1 MAPTSLVKNQAN
13 ERPVLTVTQ
22 LNKAVG
28 ELLSESFVSIWVK
41 GELSNF
47 TQAASGHWYFTLK
60 DDSAAVRAVM
70 FKARAQAVGFVPASG
85 DAVEVRARV
94 TIYEPRGDY
103 QLQIDQM
110 RRAGVGNLYEAFL
123 ALKAKLQG
131 EGLFDPA
138 GKRPI
143 MKHPKAIGVIT
154 SLGAAALRDVL
165 TALARRAPHVPV
177 IIYPSP
183 VQGAGAPLQLRQAL
197 ARANARQEVDTILLV
212 RGGGSI
218 EDLWS
223 FNDENL
229 ARDVASSLIPVICGV
244 GHETDFSIAD
254 FAADLR
260 APTPTAAAELA
271 CISRDVLLSQVHH
284 ALSSFGAA
292 WWRLIERK
300 AQQVDR
306 ATAGLIHP
314 GERLARQRERQQ
326 HLAIRIRMVLR
337 QYVEQ
342 QSSRLA
348 HVDAKLSRLR
358 PDLTVARLQLKQS
371 LSQLQQRMKQRME
384 SAHARLNS
392 AVRQVQALSPENTL
406 ARGYA
411 IAMTVDGKVVKSA
424 DTLAVGQPLG
434 LMLGNGE
441 ALVRVEE
448 VQRVKRQGSSVQ
460 ADGKSSLTGDSF
472 KSWGD

>member
-13 ERPVLTVTQ
+13 ERSVLTVTQ
-22 LNKAVG
+22 LNKAVS
-28 ELLSESFVSIWVK
+28 ELLSDSFVSIWVK

-47 TQAASGHWYFTLK
+47 TQASSGHWYFTLK
-60 DDSAAVRAVM
+60 DDTAAVRGVM
-70 FKARAQAVGFVPASG
+70 FKARAQAVGFMPSSG

-94 TIYEPRGDY
+94 TVYEPRGDY

-110 RRAGVGNLYEAFL
+110 RRAGIGSLYEAFL
-123 ALKAKLQG
+123 ALKAKLQE

-138 GKRPI
+138 GKRSV
-143 MKHPKAIGVIT
+143 MSHPRAIGVIS

-183 VQGAGAPLQLRQAL
+183 VQGAGAAVQLRQAL

-229 ARDVASSLIPVICGV
+229 VRDVASSVIPVICGV
-244 GHETDFSIAD
+244 GHETDFTIAD

-271 CISRDVLLSQVHH
+271 CTSRDVLLDQVQL
-284 ALSSFGAA
+284 ALTNLGAA
-292 WWRLIERK
+292 WTRQFERK

-306 ATAGLIHP
+306 ATASLIHP
-314 GERLARQRERQQ
+314 GERLDRQRERQQ
-326 HLAIRIRMVLR
+326 HLAVRIRMVVR
-337 QYVEQ
+337 QHVEQ

-348 HVDAKLSRLR
+348 HVEARLSRHR
-358 PDLTVARLQLKQS
+358 PDLTVFRLQLRQS
-371 LSQLQQRMKQRME
+371 LLQIHHRMKQRME
-384 SAHARLNS
+384 SVQARLTS
-392 AVRQVQALSPENTL
+392 AIKQINALSPESTL

-411 IAMTVDGKVVKSA
+411 IAMTAEGKVVNHA
-424 DTLAVGQPLG
+424 GDLAVGQPLN
-434 LMLGNGE
+434 LRLGRGG

-448 VQRVKRQGSSVQ
+448 VQTTKR
-460 ADGKSSLTGDSF
+460 
-472 KSWGD
+472 

>member
-1 MAPTSLVKNQAN
+1 MTPSSLVKNQAN
-13 ERPVLTVTQ
+13 ERSVLTVGQ

-28 ELLSESFVSIWVK
+28 ELLSDSFVSVWVR

-47 TQAASGHWYFTLK
+47 VQAGSGHWYFTLK
-60 DDSAAVRAVM
+60 DDTAAVRGVM
-70 FKARAQAVGFVPASG
+70 FKARAQAVGYLPASG

-94 TIYEPRGDY
+94 TLYEPRGDY
-103 QLQIDQM
+103 QLQVDQM
-110 RRAGVGNLYEAFL
+110 RRAGVGNLYEAFM
-123 ALKAKLQG
+123 ALKAKLQE

-143 MKHPKAIGVIT
+143 MEHPRAIGVIT
-154 SLGAAALRDVL
+154 SMGAAALRDVL

-183 VQGAGAPLQLRQAL
+183 VQGAGAALQLRQAL

-244 GHETDFSIAD
+244 GHETDFTISD

-271 CISRDVLLSQVHH
+271 CPPRQALLNRVEQSLVS
-284 ALSSFGAA
+284 LTTA
-292 WWRLIERK
+292 WRRQFERK
-300 AQQVDR
+300 TQQADR
-306 ATAGLIHP
+306 ATAGLVHP

-326 HLAIRIRMVLR
+326 HLEMRLRMALAQHVERQAARLAQVEGKFLRYRLDPTVSKLQLR
-337 QYVEQ
+337 QHLLHLKRCMTQ
-342 QSSRLA
+342 HLDHGQ
-348 HVDAKLSRLR
+348 
-358 PDLTVARLQLKQS
+358 ARLTLAVKQL
-371 LSQLQQRMKQRME
+371 
-384 SAHARLNS
+384 
-392 AVRQVQALSPENTL
+392 QALSPENTL

-411 IAMTVDGKVVKSA
+411 IAMTLDGKVITSA
-424 DTLAVGQPLG
+424 NSLEVGQPLDLRFG
-434 LMLGNGE
+434 QGG
-441 ALVRVEE
+441 AQVRVDLI
-448 VQRVKRQGSSVQ
+448 KP
-460 ADGKSSLTGDSF
+460 
-472 KSWGD
+472 

>member
-1 MAPTSLVKNQAN
+1 MTPSSLVKNQAN
-13 ERPVLTVTQ
+13 ERSVLSVGQ

-28 ELLSESFVSIWVK
+28 ELLSDSFVSVWVR

-47 TQAASGHWYFTLK
+47 VQASSGHWYFTLK
-60 DDSAAVRAVM
+60 DDTAAVRGVM
-70 FKARAQAVGFVPASG
+70 FKARAQAVGYLPASG

-94 TIYEPRGDY
+94 TLYEPRGDY
-103 QLQIDQM
+103 QLQVDQM
-110 RRAGVGNLYEAFL
+110 RRAGVGNLYEAFM
-123 ALKAKLQG
+123 ALKAKLQE

-143 MKHPKAIGVIT
+143 MEHPRAIGVIT
-154 SLGAAALRDVL
+154 SMGAAALRDVL

-183 VQGAGAPLQLRQAL
+183 VQGAGAALQLRQAL

-244 GHETDFSIAD
+244 GHETDFTIAD

-271 CISRDVLLSQVHH
+271 CPPRQALLNRVEQSLVS
-284 ALSSFGAA
+284 LTTA
-292 WWRLIERK
+292 WRRQFERK
-300 AQQVDR
+300 TQQADR
-306 ATAGLIHP
+306 ATAGLVHP
-314 GERLARQRERQQ
+314 GERLSRQRERQQ
-326 HLAIRIRMVLR
+326 HLVMRLRMALAQHVERQAARLAQVEGKFSRHRPDPTVSKLQLR
-337 QYVEQ
+337 QHLLNLNRCMTQ
-342 QSSRLA
+342 QLDHRQ
-348 HVDAKLSRLR
+348 
-358 PDLTVARLQLKQS
+358 ARLTSAIKQL
-371 LSQLQQRMKQRME
+371 
-384 SAHARLNS
+384 
-392 AVRQVQALSPENTL
+392 QALSPENTL

-411 IAMTVDGKVVKSA
+411 IAMTLDGKVITNANALEVS
-424 DTLAVGQPLG
+424 QPLDLRFG
-434 LMLGNGE
+434 QGG
-441 ALVRVEE
+441 AQVRVD
-448 VQRVKRQGSSVQ
+448 QIKR
-460 ADGKSSLTGDSF
+460 
-472 KSWGD
+472 